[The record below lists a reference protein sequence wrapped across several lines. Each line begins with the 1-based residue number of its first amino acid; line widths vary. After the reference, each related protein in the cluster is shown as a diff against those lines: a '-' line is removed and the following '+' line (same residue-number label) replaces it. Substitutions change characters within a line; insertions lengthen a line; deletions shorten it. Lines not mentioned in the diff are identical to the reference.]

1 MTRSK
6 VSLHNGNTGKQ
17 ERHFSRSGLNDN
29 VRSPVKKSG
38 AGNSNWGSYVDE
50 IAIVENSHE
59 EQNEVHRD
67 DGQKL
72 QLVDEETFQALR
84 HPEQNV

>member
-6 VSLHNGNTGKQ
+6 DHLQTGKQ
-17 ERHFSRSGLNDN
+17 ERHFARNGQNDN

-38 AGNSNWGSYVDE
+38 AGHANWGSYADE
-50 IAIVENSHE
+50 IAIVEDVHA
-59 EQNEVHRD
+59 EQTEVSRD
-67 DGQKL
+67 NDKKL
-72 QLVDEETFQALR
+72 QLVDKETFQSLR

>member
-6 VSLHNGNTGKQ
+6 DQLQNGKQ
-17 ERHFSRSGLNDN
+17 ERHFARNGLNDN

-38 AGNSNWGSYVDE
+38 AGHANWGTYADE
-50 IAIVENSHE
+50 IAVVEDAHMEYNDVS
-59 EQNEVHRD
+59 RD
-67 DGQKL
+67 QDQKL
-72 QLVDEETFQALR
+72 QLVDKETFHSLR